1 MTGPSERR
9 AARVLL
15 VDGERRVLLLQGSD
29 PQAPERGQWW
39 LTPGGGLVAGEAPV
53 QAAARELLEETGL
66 RVPAEELGESVHQ
79 RVSEFHFAGGH
90 YLQSEHYFL
99 LRVAAHDVD
108 TSGPDSWVDPGI
120 TGHRWWTVD
129 ELRATDEVTFPE
141 DLPDVLDRVLT

>member
-1 MTGPSERR
+1 MTGPTERR

-15 VDGERRVLLLQGSD
+15 VDDERRVLLLQGSD

-39 LTPGGGLVAGEAPV
+39 LTPGGGLDDGEAPV

-66 RVPAEELGESVHQ
+66 RVPAAELGESVHQ

-90 YLQSEHYFL
+90 YLQSEDYFL
-99 LRVAAHDVD
+99 LRVPAHEVD

-120 TGHRWWTVD
+120 TGHRWWSVE
-129 ELRATDEVTFPE
+129 ELRATGEATFPE
-141 DLPDVLDRVLT
+141 DLPDVLDRVLA

>member
-1 MTGPSERR
+1 MTGPTERR

-15 VDGERRVLLLQGSD
+15 VDDARRVLLLQGSD

-39 LTPGGGLVAGEAPV
+39 LTPGGGLDEGEAPV

-66 RVPAEELGESVHQ
+66 RVAASALGDPVHQ
-79 RVSEFHFAGGH
+79 RQSEFHFAGGH

-99 LRVAAHDVD
+99 LRVPSYEVD
-108 TSGPDSWVDPGI
+108 TSGPESWVDPGI

-129 ELRATDEVTFPE
+129 ELRRTTEPTFPE
-141 DLPDVLDRVLT
+141 DLPDVLDRLLA